1 MTVRKECALCS
12 IRVLTYNSYHSQ
24 WCWYCVFVIFSA
36 VIFFLWNLPH
46 FFVWR
51 FSYFE
56 SERKQRKKPKRN
68 IYIIYK
74 NNKRKKLNID
84 FIYKTFWIKHR
95 QPIVKVF
102 MTWTYLTYS
111 FMIIFPS
118 CYVYFFMELLFRV

>member
-1 MTVRKECALCS
+1 MTVRKECAIFAFS
-12 IRVLTYNSYHSQ
+12 LTTYIILNGVGIV
-24 WCWYCVFVIFSA
+24 CLL
-36 VIFFLWNLPH
+36 FFLRLFSSCEISPH

-56 SERKQRKKPKRN
+56 SERKQRKKLKK
-68 IYIIYK
+68 IYIIVYK
-74 NNKRKKLNID
+74 NNKRKKLSID
-84 FIYKTFWIKHR
+84 FIYKSFWIKHR

-118 CYVYFFMELLFRV
+118 CCVYFFMELLFQV